1 MVANTNQDGQRSA
14 KRGKVVGFFRGSSN
28 QHSSSQPASP
38 KNNDLHYVLNEGR
51 HSLDNDHNDYN
62 DLRESL
68 LQKRGSGA
76 NKVRTQIQAYN
87 YHNSRLL
94 QLPTEVLL
102 QIFKH
107 LDKSDLFSL
116 LTVCRE
122 FSELIVEILWYRPNF
137 QVDSAFH
144 KITEVM
150 KRPRSQTHWD
160 YRNYIKRLNL
170 SFMTKLMDDES
181 LYLFRGCPKLER
193 LTLVNCHKV
202 TSKPITEVLQNCEH
216 LQSIDMTGVQDIQD
230 EIFYALAKNCPRLQ
244 GLYAPGCGNISED
257 AIISVLRACPM
268 LKRVKFNNSENIT
281 NDTILAMY
289 ENCKSLVEIDL
300 HNCPKVTDKHLR
312 SIFCEHLQ
320 LREFR
325 ISNAPGITDDLFSSV
340 PEDQTLEKLR
350 IIDVTGCNAIT
361 DKLVERMVRC
371 APRLRNVVLS
381 KCMQITDASLRH
393 LTKLGRSLHY
403 IHLGHC
409 ALLTDFG
416 VQALVRS
423 CHRIQYIDLACCSQL
438 TDWTLIEL
446 SSLPKLRR
454 IGLVKC
460 NLISDAGIMELVRR
474 RGEQDCLERV
484 HLSYCTNLTIG
495 PIYFLLKN
503 CPRLTHLSL
512 TGISAFLRRE
522 ITQYCR
528 DPPPDFTE
536 NQKSSFCV
544 FSGHGVVQLRN
555 YLDTL
560 MDQRAYILEHY
571 GFQDDVAPT
580 FLPDRRRRQ
589 FGDNEEGGTFP
600 TGTQLP
606 ANQMGFGQVLPLPT
620 LRGRIFT
627 QQNADA
633 DPPSNQGQGDQT
645 QYPTPEQY
653 NQLRM
658 AGPWDAQRN
667 VGAGRFPGA
676 GDGRNLNNEE
686 DNMSTWAAQRGLGE
700 LRQARETTPSRSW
713 NPPNMEGSEGIFR
726 QLLAADGQNRQRFGA
741 LYHPLNSQL
750 DNVNSRLREQ
760 GQAQG
765 QGGAPVQVRPGDAP
779 HIAQAPVFGN
789 DEPMEGEEDSE
800 MEAVD
805 LFPRMR

>member
-1 MVANTNQDGQRSA
+1 MVNNADGARSS
-14 KRGKVVGFFRGSSN
+14 KRGKL
-28 QHSSSQPASP
+28 ASYLTGHHDHFP
-38 KNNDLHYVLNEGR
+38 
-51 HSLDNDHNDYN
+51 LDNDANDYN
-62 DLRESL
+62 ELRDSISL
-68 LQKRGSGA
+68 KRSTTT
-76 NKVRTQIQAYN
+76 RSQIQMMNYN
-87 YHNSRLL
+87 NSRLL

-102 QIFKH
+102 QIFKY
-107 LDKSDLFSL
+107 LDKGDLYLL

-122 FSELIVEILWYRPNF
+122 FSDLIVEILWFRPNM
-137 QVDSAFH
+137 QSDSAFH
-144 KITEVM
+144 KIRNVM
-150 KRPRSQTHWD
+150 TLPRSKTHWD

-170 SFMTKLMDDES
+170 LFMTKLVDDE
-181 LYLFRGCPKLER
+181 LLNLFAGCPKLER
-193 LTLVNCHKV
+193 LTLVNCTKLTHG
-202 TSKPITEVLQNCEH
+202 PITNVLQNCDR

-230 EIFYALAKNCPRLQ
+230 DIIYALATHCTRLQ

-257 AIISVLRACPM
+257 AVMTLLKACPM
-268 LKRVKFNNSENIT
+268 LKRIKFNNLENIT
-281 NDTILAMY
+281 NLSILAMY
-289 ENCKSLVEIDL
+289 ENCKLLVEIDL
-300 HNCPKVTDKHLR
+300 HNCPKVLDRYLQG
-312 SIFCEHLQ
+312 IFSELVQ

-325 ISNAPGITDDLFSSV
+325 ISNAPGITDHLFDLIH
-340 PEDQTLEKLR
+340 EDQFLDKLR

-409 ALLTDFG
+409 ALITDFG
-416 VQALVRS
+416 VQALVRA

-438 TDWTLIEL
+438 TDWTLMEL
-446 SSLPKLRR
+446 SNLPKLRR

-460 NLISDAGIMELVRR
+460 NLISDSGIMELVRR

-560 MDQRAYILEHY
+560 MEQRAYILEQY
-571 GFQDDVAPT
+571 GFQEDVTA
-580 FLPDRRRRQ
+580 FLPDRRRRI
-589 FGDNEEGGTFP
+589 FGGPLDPEVNDGTNGSGVTPSPPNEVLGN
-600 TGTQLP
+600 P
-606 ANQMGFGQVLPLPT
+606 AFAATTN
-620 LRGRIFT
+620 
-627 QQNADA
+627 D
-633 DPPSNQGQGDQT
+633 
-645 QYPTPEQY
+645 
-653 NQLRM
+653 
-658 AGPWDAQRN
+658 
-667 VGAGRFPGA
+667 
-676 GDGRNLNNEE
+676 EE
-686 DNMSTWAAQRGLGE
+686 MTAWAAQRGLGE
-700 LRQARETTPSRSW
+700 LRRARGD
-713 NPPNMEGSEGIFR
+713 PNRDFDLSPIQFAMGARYNDTDAILR
-726 QLLAADGQNRQRFGA
+726 QLLSIEQQNRQQFPDP
-741 LYHPLNSQL
+741 YSP
-750 DNVNSRLREQ
+750 LRE
-760 GQAQG
+760 A
-765 QGGAPVQVRPGDAP
+765 ARTNDAMDIRPGNAP
-779 HIAQAPVFGN
+779 QIIQPPVFAPDDMVVNGS
-789 DEPMEGEEDSE
+789 EDTE

-805 LFPRMR
+805 LFPRRVPGPQ